1 MTAGGIAASTC
12 ETDRV
17 AQRIASDQRRRHHGR
32 VHLRQC
38 RERHRAVG
46 HPAPVG
52 TPDDR
57 ALVLGKARSI
67 TKAQAETFGCTYVR
81 EGVPG
86 RYL

>member
-1 MTAGGIAASTC
+1 MGAFISGNAGNVIAQSA
-12 ETDRV
+12 
-17 AQRIASDQRRRHHGR
+17 I
-32 VHLRQC
+32 LRLSV
-38 RERHRAVG
+38 RTT
-46 HPAPVG
+46 